1 MAGGGGW
8 LAFCM
13 LARHVAVMVEGL
25 FILLV
30 LAAEARGA
38 CPCQA
43 AVGSRTC
50 GPWERAETTGG
61 HKVHEIPFHFP
72 V

>member
-30 LAAEARGA
+30 LGGGGMRGLQGL
-38 CPCQA
+38 CWA
-43 AVGSRTC
+43 AVGSGTC
-50 GPWERAETTGG
+50 
-61 HKVHEIPFHFP
+61 
-72 V
+72 